1 MRKPTEQDIAAR
13 AYRLWEEAGM
23 GPLDADLG
31 LVIFSQ
37 RVCAKRASND
47 WAECLTILSPR

>member
-23 GPLDADLG
+23 PEGKDDE
-31 LVIFSQ
+31 FW
-37 RVCAKRASND
+37 RAAEQQLLNEDRSNPTRKPD
-47 WAECLTILSPR
+47 TL